1 MEDNNQT
8 NVPSEVPPTPV
19 REIDEELTRLFS
31 FVRRET
37 NIRDHIYP
45 SVRQPVNILPVSS
58 LTPNIPSNQFY
69 FHDLFRNR
77 PSYQNATRTALENS
91 MREQGG
97 VKNVISDDGKKQLT
111 SEKYKKDKFINS
123 VCPITQE
130 EFSEGETVV
139 VLPCNHCFYHDG
151 IMRWLETDKA
161 ECPVCRYKLSSKEV
175 SNHDHYAN
183 DDIDEEHHDEVDDDH
198 NDEDDEEEVEHEEEE
213 EDDGY
218 SIDNLFTPQ
227 THANLDIVGNA
238 IPRVT
243 INPLLTQIIENM
255 VRQNMQNNIDTAT
268 NILPHQEE
276 NIENNIDTSEE
287 DNIDLQMA
295 IFASMMN
302 NDVSS
307 NNDSD
312 DDDDID

>member
-8 NVPSEVPPTPV
+8 NDPSEVPTTAV
-19 REIDEELTRLFS
+19 RQIDEEITRIFN

-37 NIRDHIYP
+37 NIHNHLYP

-58 LTPNIPSNQFY
+58 LAPNIPSNQFY

-77 PSYQNATRTALENS
+77 LSYQNATRTALENS
-91 MREQGG
+91 IREQGG
-97 VKNVISDDGKKQLT
+97 VKNVISDDGKKQLI
-111 SEKYKKDKFINS
+111 SESYKKEKFINS

-130 EFSEGETVV
+130 EFSEGDTVV

-175 SNHDHYAN
+175 SNHDHHA
-183 DDIDEEHHDEVDDDH
+183 DDDLDEEHYDEVDDDE
-198 NDEDDEEEVEHEEEE
+198 DEEDEEEHEED
-213 EDDGY
+213 DDGY
-218 SIDNLFTPQ
+218 SIDSLFTPQ
-227 THANLDIVGNA
+227 AHPNLDIVGNA

-255 VRQNMQNNIDTAT
+255 VRQNTRNNIDTAA
-268 NILPHQEE
+268 NILQPQEE
-276 NIENNIDTSEE
+276 NVENNIDTSEE

-307 NNDSD
+307 DNDSD
-312 DDDDID
+312 DDNDNDD